1 MTDTRRRSSA
11 TASPV
16 TRRDIADFIHERSRH
31 FVRDT
36 NDPSALLTNI
46 YTSLRM
52 SVAGNAM
59 GFLGLANNALALADL
74 VGLTGI
80 AETAVKTNE
89 QKGKD
94 YAPGS
99 DILENFYRVADVT
112 GVSPLTVWGVYVTKH
127 VEAVRAFVMTGKL
140 ESEPIDSRIV
150 DIVVYA
156 ALGYYIGERED
167 AKGVS

>member
-1 MTDTRRRSSA
+1 MHELTRL
-11 TASPV
+11 
-16 TRRDIADFIHERSRH
+16 DIADFIQERSRH
-31 FVRDT
+31 FTYDT
-36 NDPSALLTNI
+36 NNPAELLANL

-52 SVAGNAM
+52 SVAGNSM
-59 GFLGLANNALALADL
+59 GYLGLANNALALADL

-80 AETAVKTNE
+80 ADTAVRTNE

-99 DILENFYRVADVT
+99 DILENFYRVADVC

-127 VEAVRAFVMTGKL
+127 VEAVRAFVTTGKL

-156 ALGYYIGERED
+156 ALGFYINEREE
-167 AKGVS
+167 AKGA